1 MELQLAYAYFTHLY
15 KSLAYCWGVAH
26 WAVPGDSRWSS
37 HVSRH
42 PREEDL
48 DLTELGGQIAWVEPE
63 LMERVVGG
71 WWWWDCRMGETGCLF
86 VKKDIKGVWGLNENK
101 GEKSG

>member
-1 MELQLAYAYFTHLY
+1 M
-15 KSLAYCWGVAH
+15 AH

-71 WWWWDCRMGETGCLF
+71 WVGGIVGWVKQGAFL
-86 VKKDIKGVWGLNENK
+86 KKDKGVWGLNENK